1 MTGQDMKWR
10 AEQSGRI
17 ERELIRRATP
27 DLRDHC
33 GGDCGDCN
41 GCGPGSLCAS
51 CTRAS
56 VSCPVYPQET
66 QRCVEYRRAR
76 A

>member
-10 AEQSGRI
+10 TEQTARI

-27 DLRDHC
+27 DLQAAHC

-41 GCGPGSLCAS
+41 GCGPVWIGYDPGAGHAAGE
-51 CTRAS
+51 RDD
-56 VSCPVYPQET
+56 P
-66 QRCVEYRRAR
+66 
-76 A
+76 